1 MAFFFNK
8 SFFWKST
15 NKCDV
20 NTFCLIRTRE
30 KGFNLASNHSIHA
43 AELKSSERTFRAVS
57 VELQAALWEN
67 RGLKEGAALPKG
79 EGQRPPETT
88 AGRKG
93 FGNKARHSSRFH
105 HISKFLIAERD
116 EMTRAT
122 VSNPETFNQPVP
134 PARSSVMHSSQAHE
148 SFREERAQPA
158 KQIREAREKEDN
170 T

>member
-1 MAFFFNK
+1 MWIHSA
-8 SFFWKST
+8 SFGHVKRA
-15 NKCDV
+15 
-20 NTFCLIRTRE
+20 LIWQVTT
-30 KGFNLASNHSIHA
+30 ASMQQNWNP
-43 AELKSSERTFRAVS
+43 LKEPAGLR
-57 VELQAALWEN
+57 VELQAALWQN

-116 EMTRAT
+116 EMTRAI

-158 KQIREAREKEDN
+158 KQIRKAREKEDN